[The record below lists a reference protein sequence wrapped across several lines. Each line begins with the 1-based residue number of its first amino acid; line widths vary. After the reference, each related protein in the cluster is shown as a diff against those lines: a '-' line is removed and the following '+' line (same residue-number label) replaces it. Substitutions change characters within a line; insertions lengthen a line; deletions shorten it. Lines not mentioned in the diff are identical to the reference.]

1 VKVIAIDGPAGS
13 GKSTVARRLAAR
25 LGLDYLDTGAMYRAV
40 TFAALRRGIDPAEAG
55 PVADLAR
62 TVELEVAAD
71 SVRVDE
77 VDATIEIRGPEVSR
91 AVSLVAA
98 NPDVRTELVRR
109 QREWATERGGGVLE
123 GRDIGTV
130 GFPDAVLKV
139 YLTARPEVRAERR
152 AAEVTD
158 LDYETVAADMARRDA
173 LDQGR
178 ASDPLRLADGALEV
192 DTSDLGVDEIVER
205 LAGMVDDDAAG
216 PAPDAPSGEPATGAA
231 GSPPGDPVLAKT
243 DELRAPAVQVH
254 PPTSLERVSYG
265 LIRGA
270 FFGLAKAYFRLEI
283 HGAENVPAHGPFV
296 LAPVHRSNL
305 DFILVST
312 VRRPRM
318 RYMGKASIWKSKAL
332 GRFVSMLG
340 AFPVHRGTA
349 DRESLRTCLEV
360 IENGEPIVMFPEG
373 TRREGPT
380 VDDLFDGPAYVAA
393 RAGVPLVPVG
403 IGGSDI
409 AMPVGARFIKPRKIV
424 LVVGEPIEPPVGD
437 GTGRVKR
444 RVVREMTASLQT
456 EVQRLYDAAQRLAG
470 AS

>member
-1 VKVIAIDGPAGS
+1 
-13 GKSTVARRLAAR
+13 
-25 LGLDYLDTGAMYRAV
+25 
-40 TFAALRRGIDPAEAG
+40 
-55 PVADLAR
+55 
-62 TVELEVAAD
+62 
-71 SVRVDE
+71 
-77 VDATIEIRGPEVSR
+77 
-91 AVSLVAA
+91 
-98 NPDVRTELVRR
+98 
-109 QREWATERGGGVLE
+109 
-123 GRDIGTV
+123 
-130 GFPDAVLKV
+130 
-139 YLTARPEVRAERR
+139 
-152 AAEVTD
+152 
-158 LDYETVAADMARRDA
+158 
-173 LDQGR
+173 
-178 ASDPLRLADGALEV
+178 
-192 DTSDLGVDEIVER
+192 
-205 LAGMVDDDAAG
+205 
-216 PAPDAPSGEPATGAA
+216 
-231 GSPPGDPVLAKT
+231 
-243 DELRAPAVQVH
+243 VH